1 MNKEDLKEI
10 KAVEKELSKLQ
21 ETMYQIDELT
31 DTVDSHTV
39 ANIQIGNDFIRV
51 PGDDWVLLLGFYS
64 KFLHQKVSKKEQQF
78 DTMLKRYIKK

>member
-10 KAVEKELSKLQ
+10 KAGEKELSKLQ

-51 PGDDWVLLLGFYS
+51 PGDDWVLFQVFTS
-64 KFLHQKVSKKEQQF
+64 KSKQEGAA
-78 DTMLKRYIKK
+78 I